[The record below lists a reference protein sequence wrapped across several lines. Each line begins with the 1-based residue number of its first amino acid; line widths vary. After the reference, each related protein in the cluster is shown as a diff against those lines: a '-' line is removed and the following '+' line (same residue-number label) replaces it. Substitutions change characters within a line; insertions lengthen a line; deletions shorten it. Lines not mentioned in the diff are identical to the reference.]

1 MHRRQLFH
9 QTDRNIDSSAI
20 ANTKQWVNDLFL
32 QISIQAA
39 VRNWSTGEAVSG
51 TSYMPTGKQEKA
63 HHKTGT
69 GGSSICLGQPSVISR
84 YFSPSSTW
92 IVRQASKSWQHEVIK
107 GWIMQIQTRVSGT
120 KEVALHG
127 ELIRCMR
134 GNNEAHPHSEYS
146 IQYKTMK
153 HFEPER
159 RAQNQ
164 LLNRTIV

>member
-20 ANTKQWVNDLFL
+20 ANTKRWVNDLFL

-84 YFSPSSTW
+84 YFSPSSAW
-92 IVRQASKSWQHEVIK
+92 LVRQASKSWQHEVIK
-107 GWIMQIQTRVSGT
+107 GWLMQIQTRVSGT
-120 KEVALHG
+120 KEIALHG
-127 ELIRCMR
+127 QLIRCMR
-134 GNNEAHPHSEYS
+134 GIMKLTHIHRPCLENYQSCFLGYSLAHRICSPP
-146 IQYKTMK
+146 K
-153 HFEPER
+153 
-159 RAQNQ
+159 
-164 LLNRTIV
+164 